1 MQRDY
6 QSPVFARSSRS
17 ADPFRAA
24 HEEAAASGSGR
35 AADQRDRS
43 ARRRIPTST
52 SASAS
57 PVIGRKRVP
66 QTKITGDDLLHDLRL
81 FVEDL
86 SDSADMAAENIGE
99 QVLTVEELAKQFNVS
114 TKTISRWR
122 ELGLV
127 SRRLVF
133 DGRKRVGFLRSSVD
147 RFVKNNHERVA
158 RGARFSQLTDEQR
171 HEIIDRARRL
181 ATRRRRPIGDFAP
194 AGQARRPQRRDDPLD
209 DPAVRQAASRAGD
222 LPGPERPADRS
233 AEDADLPGV
242 QARRVGRQADQAVRP
257 HEDHDLPRDQRG
269 ARRADHGAAAGL
281 HPQPAVR
288 SQGRRE
294 GVPGP
299 DAGERYAG
307 ARRRGV
313 RRACRRTWRA
323 CTRCRCS
330 PASRKQHLFRKYNY
344 LKYKAAKL
352 REELDP
358 AQPEVELDG
367 RDRRAAIEQAVATK
381 NEIAR
386 ANLRLV
392 VSIAKR
398 HVTPDQ
404 NFFELVSDGNMSLLR
419 AIEKFDF
426 ARGNKFS
433 TYASWAIMK
442 NFARTIP
449 GEFKHRDRFRTS
461 QDELFAAT
469 QEHRGNPLV
478 EEGPSSIARSA
489 DRADPAPARRA
500 RAEDHHRPVR
510 PGSRAGAADLE
521 GSRRGAGRD
530 QGADPADR
538 SPGADRSCGRRPRKR
553 RSCSIRSSKR
563 TTDRQVE
570 LAVDVAVTIVERP
583 DFAQASGFFV

>member
-1 MQRDY
+1 MHRDY
-6 QSPVFARSSRS
+6 HTPIISYLRDQQIRFAPR
-17 ADPFRAA
+17 
-24 HEEAAASGSGR
+24 EKKLQQVEAAEQLISQIDPEKAYTYEYVCF
-35 AADQRDRS
+35 
-43 ARRRIPTST
+43 RITGYRPESF
-52 SASAS
+52 
-57 PVIGRKRVP
+57 PH
-66 QTKITGDDLLHDLRL
+66 TKIHGADLLHDLRL

-86 SDSADMAAENIGE
+86 SDAAEIRAENMGE

-147 RFVKNNHERVA
+147 RFVRNNQDRVV

-171 HEIIDRARRL
+171 REIIDRARRL
-181 ATRRRRPIGDFAP
+181 AN
-194 AGQARRPQRRDDPLD
+194 AGGCQSEIARRLARRSGRSVETIRSTIRQFDQQHPELAIFPDLTGPLTE
-209 DPAVRQAASRAGD
+209 AQKARIYQEFRRGTSVEKLIKQYGRTKTTVYRIINEVRASRILE
-222 LPGPERPADRS
+222 LPLEFIPNPRFS
-233 AEDADLPGV
+233 
-242 QARRVGRQADQAVRP
+242 RRGADQACLSP
-257 HEDHDLPRDQRG
+257 MPEND
-269 ARRADHGAAAGL
+269 AANGKK
-281 HPQPAVR
+281 
-288 SQGRRE
+288 
-294 GVPGP
+294 
-299 DAGERYAG
+299 
-307 ARRRGV
+307 V
-313 RRACRRTWRA
+313 RRPTGLPPYLASLYEMPLL
-323 CTRCRCS
+323 TREQE
-330 PASRKQHLFRKYNY
+330 AHVFRKYNY

-352 REELDP
+352 RKELQP
-358 AQPEVELDG
+358 AQP
-367 RDRRAAIEQAVATK
+367 RAALMDEIEELYQQAVATK

-461 QDELFAAT
+461 QEELFAAT

-478 EEGPSSIARSA
+478 EESA
-489 DRADPAPARRA
+489 QQQREAHVEKMLRRLDEREQKIIIGRFGLEHGQEPQTLKEVGASLGVTKERIRQIEA
-500 RAEDHHRPVR
+500 RALNKLRL
-510 PGSRAGAADLE
+510 AAKDEKIALE
-521 GSRRGAGRD
+521 
-530 QGADPADR
+530 
-538 SPGADRSCGRRPRKR
+538 
-553 RSCSIRSSKR
+553 
-563 TTDRQVE
+563 
-570 LAVDVAVTIVERP
+570 
-583 DFAQASGFFV
+583 

>member
-1 MQRDY
+1 MQREY
-6 QSPVFARSSRS
+6 QSTILNDLRDQQIRFAPRTKKLQQV
-17 ADPFRAA
+17 
-24 HEEAAASGSGR
+24 EAAERLISEIDPAKSYPYDYVCFRVTGFRPETAPEKILG
-35 AADQRDRS
+35 ADL
-43 ARRRIPTST
+43 
-52 SASAS
+52 
-57 PVIGRKRVP
+57 V
-66 QTKITGDDLLHDLRL
+66 HDLRL

-86 SDSADMAAENIGE
+86 SDSADMTADNIGE

-171 HEIIDRARRL
+171 REIIDRARRL
-181 ATRRRRPIGDFAP
+181 ASAGGCQSEISRRLAKRAGRSVETIRSTIRQFDRQHPDLAIFPDISGPLTEAQKIRVYQAFRRGTSVDRLTKQFGRTKTTIYRVINEVRAKRIMEMPLDFIPNPRFARKGADNACLGPMP
-194 AGQARRPQRRDDPLD
+194 AAETPSKKARRPSGLPPYLASLYEMPL
-209 DPAVRQAASRAGD
+209 
-222 LPGPERPADRS
+222 LT
-233 AEDADLPGV
+233 
-242 QARRVGRQADQAVRP
+242 
-257 HEDHDLPRDQRG
+257 
-269 ARRADHGAAAGL
+269 
-281 HPQPAVR
+281 
-288 SQGRRE
+288 RE
-294 GVPGP
+294 QE
-299 DAGERYAG
+299 A
-307 ARRRGV
+307 
-313 RRACRRTWRA
+313 
-323 CTRCRCS
+323 
-330 PASRKQHLFRKYNY
+330 HLFRRYNY
-344 LKYKAAKL
+344 LKYKASKL
-352 REELDP
+352 RNELVP
-358 AQPEVELDG
+358 AQPRSSLMDEIEELHQQ
-367 RDRRAAIEQAVATK
+367 IVATK

-469 QEHRGNPLV
+469 HEHRGNPLV
-478 EEGPSSIARSA
+478 EESA
-489 DRADPAPARRA
+489 QTTREAQIERIMRRLDEREQKIIIGRFGLDHAQEPQTLKEVGATLGVTKERIRQIEA
-500 RAEDHHRPVR
+500 RALNKLRQ
-510 PGSRAGAADLE
+510 AAQEEKIHFDALD
-521 GSRRGAGRD
+521 S
-530 QGADPADR
+530 
-538 SPGADRSCGRRPRKR
+538 
-553 RSCSIRSSKR
+553 
-563 TTDRQVE
+563 
-570 LAVDVAVTIVERP
+570 
-583 DFAQASGFFV
+583 

>member
-6 QSPVFARSSRS
+6 NSTVIRDLRDQQIRFAPR
-17 ADPFRAA
+17 PKKLQQV
-24 HEEAAASGSGR
+24 EAAERLIAEIDPEKIYPYEYVCFR
-35 AADQRDRS
+35 
-43 ARRRIPTST
+43 
-52 SASAS
+52 
-57 PVIGRKRVP
+57 
-66 QTKITGDDLLHDLRL
+66 ITGYRPEGAAQVKIQGADLLHDLRL
-81 FVEDL
+81 LVEDL

-147 RFVKNNHERVA
+147 RFVKNNHDRVA

-171 HEIIDRARRL
+171 QDIIDRARRL
-181 ATRRRRPIGDFAP
+181 ASAGGCQSEISRRLAKRAGRSVETIRSTIRQFDKQHPEMAIFPDVNGPLTEAQKTRIYQAFKRGMPVDKLMKQFGRTKTTIYRVINEVRANRIIELPLDFIPNPRFARKGADKAILTPMPESDAP
-194 AGQARRPQRRDDPLD
+194 AKKARRPSGLPPYLASLYEMPL
-209 DPAVRQAASRAGD
+209 
-222 LPGPERPADRS
+222 LT
-233 AEDADLPGV
+233 
-242 QARRVGRQADQAVRP
+242 
-257 HEDHDLPRDQRG
+257 
-269 ARRADHGAAAGL
+269 
-281 HPQPAVR
+281 
-288 SQGRRE
+288 RE
-294 GVPGP
+294 QE
-299 DAGERYAG
+299 A
-307 ARRRGV
+307 
-313 RRACRRTWRA
+313 
-323 CTRCRCS
+323 
-330 PASRKQHLFRKYNY
+330 HLFRKYNY
-344 LKYKAAKL
+344 LKYRASKL
-352 REELDP
+352 REQLDP
-358 AQPEVELDG
+358 AQPKSTLMDE
-367 RDRRAAIEQAVATK
+367 IEDLHQRAVATK

-461 QDELFAAT
+461 QEELFAAT

-478 EEGPSSIARSA
+478 EEGAQHTREAQIERILRRLD
-489 DRADPAPARRA
+489 DREQKIIIGRFGLDHSQEPQTLKEVGASLGVTKERIRQIEA
-500 RAEDHHRPVR
+500 RALSKLRQ
-510 PGSRAGAADLE
+510 AAQEEKILLDTLE
-521 GSRRGAGRD
+521 
-530 QGADPADR
+530 
-538 SPGADRSCGRRPRKR
+538 
-553 RSCSIRSSKR
+553 
-563 TTDRQVE
+563 
-570 LAVDVAVTIVERP
+570 
-583 DFAQASGFFV
+583 